1 MRATPPRCRLGRRP
15 RHPHIGGMTDVLAHT
30 ARILVILWLIGPL
43 AVLALGWAQIKGDWR
58 TASHRPVGLAPDPGS
73 VDEAVVQVYAARAFA
88 WRGIF
93 SVHTWIA
100 VKPAGARSYIR
111 YEVIGWNV
119 FRGGKAIVTG
129 DHRPAD
135 AEWFGARPV
144 VLRELRGAEA
154 EAVIAKLP
162 DAVASYPWPDVYRAW
177 PGPNS
182 NTFTAHVAR
191 QVPELRLALPGHAL
205 GKDYLGD
212 DLVAP
217 APSGTGWQLSWK
229 GVVGVTLARD
239 EGFELNLLGLT
250 LGVDP
255 FGGKLKLPAL
265 GPLPALE

>member
-1 MRATPPRCRLGRRP
+1 
-15 RHPHIGGMTDVLAHT
+15 MTDALAFT
-30 ARILVILWLIGPL
+30 VRLILLLWLAGPVI
-43 AVLALGWAQIKGDWR
+43 VLALGWAQVRGDWR
-58 TASHRPVGLAPDPGS
+58 SATHRPVGLAPDPFL

-93 SVHTWIA
+93 AVHTWIA
-100 VKPAGARSYIR
+100 AKPAGANRYTR

-119 FRGGKAIVTG
+119 FRGGKAVVTG

-154 EAVIAKLP
+154 EAVIARLP
-162 DAVASYPWPDVYRAW
+162 AAVASYPWPDIYRAW

-191 QVPELRLALPGHAL
+191 QIPELRLSLPGHAL

-212 DLVAP
+212 AWLAT
-217 APSGTGWQLSWK
+217 APSGTGWQVSWN

-250 LGVDP
+250 LGVDLLSP
-255 FGGKLKLPAL
+255 ALKLPAL
-265 GPLPALE
+265 GPLPALGQR